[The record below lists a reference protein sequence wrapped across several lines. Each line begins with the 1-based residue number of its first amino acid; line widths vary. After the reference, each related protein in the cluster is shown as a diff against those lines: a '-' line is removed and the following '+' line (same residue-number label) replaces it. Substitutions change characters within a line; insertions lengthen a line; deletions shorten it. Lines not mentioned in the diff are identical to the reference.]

1 MTEVGL
7 GEKEGGGACQE
18 DSSAAEDSILRM
30 GRAAG
35 SSYTGLQ
42 NMIPVPEAWACK
54 IGTQVPPQRED
65 FKKTEDNWSPVLPEY
80 LVGRS

>member
-35 SSYTGLQ
+35 SSYTRTAKHDPCPRGLGMQNRDTGTPTERGLQ
-42 NMIPVPEAWACK
+42 
-54 IGTQVPPQRED
+54 ED
-65 FKKTEDNWSPVLPEY
+65 RGQ
-80 LVGRS
+80 LVTSFT

>member
-18 DSSAAEDSILRM
+18 DSGAAEDSILRM

-35 SSYTGLQ
+35 SSYTRTAKHDPCPRGLGMQ
-42 NMIPVPEAWACK
+42 NRDT
-54 IGTQVPPQRED
+54 GTPQRED